1 MQPRPGPAP
10 TLCLGPGLPW
20 SGQGRLPLLA
30 GILPL
35 CAMRSRHACPC
46 MPCMAHA
53 WPMQHGREG
62 PAACTV
68 RCMPAV
74 GGLQI
79 CIYAWCR
86 DKQLKQGGAGCL
98 YACLRRCLRSL
109 IQPLTP
115 SSKARCR
122 HSRSSIRSSSRAGRE
137 GRRREEKK
145 EEKRGG
151 KRGHP
156 PEWGMPRA
164 RKRAL
169 KMMVRPC

>member
-74 GGLQI
+74 GGLQMP
-79 CIYAWCR
+79 
-86 DKQLKQGGAGCL
+86 GAGTSSWSKGGRL
-98 YACLRRCLRSL
+98 PVLLPQEVPQISDTATYPPPPKQDVATAAPRSVPVAELVGKEDGEKRRRRKSEGEKGGIPQNGGCPGRG
-109 IQPLTP
+109 
-115 SSKARCR
+115 KR
-122 HSRSSIRSSSRAGRE
+122 HS
-137 GRRREEKK
+137 K
-145 EEKRGG
+145 
-151 KRGHP
+151 
-156 PEWGMPRA
+156 
-164 RKRAL
+164 
-169 KMMVRPC
+169 